1 MLVEEEFT
9 RGHVILRLNGELD
22 LDSADEFRRR
32 AEDALE
38 RHGSRRLIVN
48 MRKVSFID
56 SSGLGAILGRY
67 RRLAQREGWMA
78 IVAPQGHVRTVLEF
92 AGIRRVIPIY
102 GSEDRALAEGSA
114 GSA

>member
-67 RRLAQREGWMA
+67 AAWPSARGGW
-78 IVAPQGHVRTVLEF
+78 PSSLPRGTCGRF
-92 AGIRRVIPIY
+92 W
-102 GSEDRALAEGSA
+102 SSRASG
-114 GSA
+114 G